1 MWGVPATEGT
11 VPSSSSTRTPHAD
24 EVSRVSKTYE
34 SLVKQKEDALDSY
47 TKLCESTGTNMRKEY
62 SFFSAT
68 SQNHCQCYKI
78 YNESIDPAIDK
89 FRWKGN
95 RLSDNPSNNALA
107 QRNFAIRRQLG
118 IIESASTILR
128 KEGSRASKDA

>member
-47 TKLCESTGTNMRKEY
+47 TKLCESTGTK
-62 SFFSAT
+62 
-68 SQNHCQCYKI
+68 
-78 YNESIDPAIDK
+78 IDPAIDK
-89 FRWKGN
+89 FRWQQT
-95 RLSDNPSNNALA
+95 L
-107 QRNFAIRRQLG
+107 RRQLG

>member
-47 TKLCESTGTNMRKEY
+47 TKLCESTGTK
-62 SFFSAT
+62 
-68 SQNHCQCYKI
+68 
-78 YNESIDPAIDK
+78 IDPAIDK
-89 FRWKGN
+89 FRWQQTL
-95 RLSDNPSNNALA
+95 RCLLSSVWNTCIIDNPSNNALA

>member
-47 TKLCESTGTNMRKEY
+47 AKLCESTGTK
-62 SFFSAT
+62 
-68 SQNHCQCYKI
+68 
-78 YNESIDPAIDK
+78 IDPAIDK